1 MAITRS
7 FYTKVIIFA
16 LQIIPFNQNQNIMT
30 IRVAKKIL
38 KNKETLTYTRQQV
51 IIAEGVA
58 RRYEKNKK
66 AEA

>member
-1 MAITRS
+1 
-7 FYTKVIIFA
+7 
-16 LQIIPFNQNQNIMT
+16 MT